1 MKPDAFGCG
10 RRKVTS
16 APNSDSPAPQM
27 GEGGARGGNRREPR
41 TAEIPNETSEAL
53 FSIFHPS
60 PFISPH
66 EHWEHPTSKI
76 ERPTSEECAKG
87 APLGVEC
94 WVLNVGRFPSVSRFR
109 SLSLRLLIT
118 LCVLPLVPQ
127 FAPGA
132 SERGEEISP
141 AKFTEVSKQA
151 GISFVHNNGAYGEKL
166 LPETMGGGVAFFDF
180 DNDGHQDLLF
190 INSTY
195 WPGHIPTGKQPTRMA
210 LYRNDGKGRFTDVTA
225 GSGLDVS
232 FYGMGVAVGDYDND
246 GFADVFITGVG
257 ENRLFHND
265 SKGKFRDVTQDAG
278 VAGNSGD
285 WSTSAAWIDYD
296 NDGRLDL
303 FVCNYVRWSAEL
315 DRSANFEL
323 PQIGRA
329 YGPPR
334 KFQGSFPLLYRN
346 EGNGE
351 FHDVSAQAGV
361 QIKDPATGLPMAK
374 ALAVSPVDVDND
386 GWMDLVVANDTVQN
400 FLFHNERNGTFK
412 EIGARSGVAYD
423 AYGLTRGAMG
433 IDSARFRNDDALGIA
448 IGNFANEMNAL
459 YVAQRDS
466 LVFADEAIKE
476 GVGPASQKLLK
487 FGLFFFDYDL
497 DGRLD
502 VLTANGH
509 LEPEI
514 NRVDSLQQYR
524 QPAQLFWNRGGK
536 KGTGFEAVPADKCS
550 ADILKPI
557 VGRGSAFADIDGD
570 GDLDVVL
577 TQIGGP
583 PLVLRND
590 TPRGQHWLRLKLTG
604 TKSNRDAI
612 GAWIKVRAAGHTL
625 SRQVMPTRSYL
636 SQSEL
641 PVTFG
646 LGKADKVESVEI
658 LWPSGTKQ
666 KVSPLIDRLT
676 TINEAQ

>member
-1 MKPDAFGCG
+1 LLLASGL
-10 RRKVTS
+10 
-16 APNSDSPAPQM
+16 PAV
-27 GEGGARGGNRREPR
+27 
-41 TAEIPNETSEAL
+41 TAENA
-53 FSIFHPS
+53 
-60 PFISPH
+60 
-66 EHWEHPTSKI
+66 
-76 ERPTSEECAKG
+76 
-87 APLGVEC
+87 
-94 WVLNVGRFPSVSRFR
+94 N
-109 SLSLRLLIT
+109 
-118 LCVLPLVPQ
+118 
-127 FAPGA
+127 
-132 SERGEEISP
+132 EISR
-141 AKFTEVSKQA
+141 AEFTDVTKQS
-151 GISFVHNNGAYGEKL
+151 GITFVHNNGAFGDKL

-190 INSTY
+190 VNSTY
-195 WPGHIPTGKQPTRMA
+195 WPGHIPPGKQPTTMA
-210 LYRNDGKGRFTDVTA
+210 LYHNDGKGRFTEATP

-232 FYGMGVAVGDYDND
+232 LYGMGVATGDYDSD
-246 GFADVFITGVG
+246 GLPDVFVTCVG
-257 ENRLFHND
+257 GNHLFHNEGR
-265 SKGKFRDVTQDAG
+265 GKFREVTESAG
-278 VAGNSGD
+278 VAGAPDG

-296 NDGRLDL
+296 NDGKLDL
-303 FVCNYVRWSAEL
+303 FVCNYVRWSPEL

-323 PQIGRA
+323 PQLGRA

-334 KFQGSFPLLYRN
+334 KFQGSFPYLYHN
-346 EGNGE
+346 DGNGH
-351 FHDVSAQAGV
+351 FRDVSAQAGL

-374 ALAVSPVDVDND
+374 SLAVAPVDVDND
-386 GWMDLVVANDTVQN
+386 GWIDLVVANDTVQN
-400 FLFHNERNGTFK
+400 FLFHNEHNGTFK

-514 NRVDSLQQYR
+514 NRVDSLQHYR
-524 QPAQLFWNRGGK
+524 QPAQLFWNRGDK
-536 KGTGFEAVPADKCS
+536 KGIGFEPVPAGKCS
-550 ADILKPI
+550 QDLLKPI

-577 TQIGGP
+577 TQVGGP
-583 PLVLRND
+583 PLLLRND
-590 TPRGQHWLRLKLTG
+590 QRSSRHWLRLKLIG
-604 TKSNRDAI
+604 VKSNKDAI

-625 SRQVMPTRSYL
+625 SRQVMPARSYL

-641 PVTFG
+641 PVTIG
-646 LGKADKVESVEI
+646 LGKSDKVDGVEI
-658 LWPSGTKQ
+658 LWPGGARQ
-666 KVSPLIDRLT
+666 KVSPQLDRLT
-676 TINEAQ
+676 TITEP